1 MGQSFTNLC
10 CIYKIWFDGAES
22 NPDGN
27 TKLYIGLTANYKT
40 RRAGHLLCFRN
51 NRHRNSYLQ
60 NLFNKYGESAY
71 HIEIIEVC
79 EKEKLPEREIF
90 WINFYKTTEREYGY
104 NLRDGGYICNPLP
117 ETREKLRQANLG
129 KKHSPETKEKIR
141 LIRSGTNLS
150 EETRAKISES
160 NKGYVHTE
168 DVKEKIAERMKGNT
182 HTKGN
187 PMHENTKAALLKSL
201 QGNQHGKG
209 KVKSPETLEKLSKA
223 HKGKSKPPWS
233 EERRENFK
241 KSKFKHS
248 EETLR
253 KIAEASRKRWA
264 EKPNVYTEEQRQAAR
279 EKQLGK
285 KASPETKQKRSE
297 SLKKVVHTE
306 EWNSKVSAAL
316 KNKNKQKA
324 IPDSLDNN

>member
-90 WINFYKTTEREYGY
+90 WISYYKTTERQYGF
-104 NLRDGGYICNPLP
+104 NLREGGFHGNATA

-129 KKHSPETKEKIR
+129 KPMNAATKEKLR
-141 LIRSGTNLS
+141 LSRIGYRAS

-160 NKGYVHTE
+160 NKGYTRTE
-168 DVKEKIAERMKGNT
+168 DVKEKIAERMKGNQ
-182 HTKGN
+182 HMKGK
-187 PMHENTKAALLKSL
+187 PMHENTKAALLNSL

-209 KVKSPETLEKLSKA
+209 KVKSAETLEKLSKA

-279 EKQLGK
+279 EKQIGK